1 MPDIQIRVQVVG
13 ADQAVGQ
20 LRTVGSAAQ
29 TAGKTAAAGGGGL
42 LSFAGKAAGAATGA
56 MALTNGLFGMQ
67 DAFDAVK
74 DADLSLAKA
83 HTKTERSAIALQKAQ
98 EKVKDEFKDTTKT
111 IRDNNGAI
119 GTQTEHILSYN
130 EATDEAIVQTR
141 TSNGEFKI
149 STKNIKANS
158 TAYADLQVKQEKYNN
173 DLESEKKAKR
183 EDDQIHQR
191 FIVTLGAEALQMG
204 LGVLAM
210 APLIKSLIQLAT
222 GGKAAGTGLKSAGD
236 ALRGFDPCAKVD
248 CTEKAA
254 GAAGQL
260 AAQAARSAI
269 PIRAMATGVAIVGG
283 GMGLMASNFM
293 GARDAIGG
301 VANAIQNAD
310 VKLKP
315 LGLSIDGLMKQA
327 KILPD
332 PFNKANQEIGTGT
345 QGIST
350 KIMRMG
356 QEGTQGI
363 TFLTRGFQ
371 QFSTQIAS
379 GNIGGALDTA
389 IGGITKSLDKL
400 KNIVFPST
408 ATINWAIKNIW
419 PAVSTIIA
427 DLKSA
432 WGVVSTSYNATIN
445 WLATHV
451 WPALVDAYAK
461 LRQTWGNVVTAY
473 NATINWLA
481 THVWPTVQDAYA
493 KLRQTWGNV
502 VTAYNA
508 TINWLATHVW
518 PALAEAYAKLRQ
530 TWGNVVTAY
539 NATVNWLVIHVW
551 PIVQDAYA
559 KLRQTWGNVIASY
572 NATVNWLVIHVWPAL
587 ADAYAKLRQTWGN
600 VLTSYNATIN
610 WAVMYNWPPL
620 AEAYAK
626 LRQTWGNVIATYN
639 ATINW
644 NIGYKWPTLAEVTA
658 ALKIFWGPL
667 SLPYDAAID
676 LSKSKFDWPDVG
688 KAAQTWAA
696 SVKIPNLDN
705 IWTSIKAGIR
715 AAGPMVPAFI
725 WSALN
730 LAAKGGTF
738 IVPPEVE
745 QKILAFVKQYQ
756 AQQAA

>member
-13 ADQAVGQ
+13 SDQAIGD
-20 LRTVGSAAQ
+20 LNKVGSAAKS
-29 TAGKTAAAGGGGL
+29 AGKSAAAGGGGI

-56 MALTNGLFGMQ
+56 MALTNGLFGIQ
-67 DAFDAVK
+67 DAMDNVSKSDLNLARAHRRTEI
-74 DADLSLAKA
+74 ADRALAKA
-83 HTKTERSAIALQKAQ
+83 QEAVKKELQ
-98 EKVKDEFKDTTKT
+98 DTTKT
-111 IRDNNGAI
+111 VRDNNGAV
-119 GTQTEHILSYN
+119 GQQTEHILSYN
-130 EATDEAIVQTR
+130 EATGEAIIQTK
-141 TSNGEFKI
+141 TANGEFKI
-149 STKNIKANS
+149 STKNIKENS
-158 TAYADLQVKQEKYNN
+158 VAEALQ
-173 DLESEKKAKR
+173 
-183 EDDQIHQR
+183 
-191 FIVTLGAEALQMG
+191 VTLGALAIAPFVQKLFQM
-204 LGVLAM
+204 
-210 APLIKSLIQLAT
+210 AT
-222 GGKAAGTGLKSAGD
+222 GGKAAATGVKTVSD
-236 ALRGFDPCAKVD
+236 ALSGFKPCAEVP

-254 GAAGQL
+254 GAMGQL
-260 AAQAARSAI
+260 GALAVRSAV
-269 PIRAMATGVAIVGG
+269 PIRAFTAGVAIVGG
-283 GMGLMASNFM
+283 GAGLMATNLF

-301 VANAIQNAD
+301 MANAIQNAD

-315 LGLSIDGLMKQA
+315 LGLGIDGLMKQA

-345 QGIST
+345 EGIST

-356 QEGTQGI
+356 QVGSQGI
-363 TFLTRGFQ
+363 TFLTRGFE
-371 QFSTQIAS
+371 QFSTQIAA
-379 GNIGGALDTA
+379 GNLGGAIDTA
-389 IGGITKSLDKL
+389 IAGITKGLDKL
-400 KNIVFPST
+400 KNINFPSSV
-408 ATINWAIKNIW
+408 TINWAIKNIW
-419 PAVSTIIA
+419 PALQTIFA
-427 DLKSA
+427 DLKAA
-432 WGVVSTSYNATIN
+432 WGVVSTS
-445 WLATHV
+445 
-451 WPALVDAYAK
+451 
-461 LRQTWGNVVTAY
+461 Y

-518 PALAEAYAKLRQ
+518 PALADAYAKLRQ
-530 TWGNVVTAY
+530 TWGNVVTVY

-587 ADAYAKLRQTWGN
+587 ANAYAKLRQTWGN

-620 AEAYAK
+620 ANAYGKLREVWGNAVTAYNATVNWLVIYVWPPLAEAYAK
-626 LRQTWGNVIATYN
+626 LRQTWGNVNPSYN

-644 NIGYKWPTLAEVTA
+644 SVGYNWPTLAQVTA

-696 SVKIPNLDN
+696 SVKIP
-705 IWTSIKAGIR
+705 
-715 AAGPMVPAFI
+715 F
-725 WSALN
+725 
-730 LAAKGGTF
+730 
-738 IVPPEVE
+738 
-745 QKILAFVKQYQ
+745 
-756 AQQAA
+756 